1 MAHRIFTW
9 DRSVQIEGDVAEGV
23 AELKR
28 GDGPELQVHGSGN
41 LIQTLMAHDLIDEY
55 RLWVFPLVIGSGK
68 RLFADGTIPAALRLV
83 DSKVST
89 TGVIDRHVR
98 ARGKDRDR
106 VVRGGLMSDVITPR
120 VFHDAE
126 GVEDWRA
133 LMTTAQARFRTRS
146 FAKGVALV
154 DEIGRLADAANHHP
168 DVHLRYA
175 TVTVRLTS
183 HDVQGLSER
192 DVALARQI
200 SAAARSIEVVA
211 DPASVQDVQFTIDAL
226 VAADVMPFWQA
237 VLGYKQ
243 VGDEDLLDPRDE
255 GPPIWFQEM
264 EAERPQRNRIHVDV
278 FVPHD
283 QAEER
288 VAAALAAGGRLVSDE
303 HAPAVVD
310 PGRRRGQRGRRRDV
324 ARPLLIELT
333 APASPARPR

>member
-1 MAHRIFTW
+1 
-9 DRSVQIEGDVAEGV
+9 
-23 AELKR
+23 
-28 GDGPELQVHGSGN
+28 
-41 LIQTLMAHDLIDEY
+41 
-55 RLWVFPLVIGSGK
+55 
-68 RLFADGTIPAALRLV
+68 
-83 DSKVST
+83 
-89 TGVIDRHVR
+89 
-98 ARGKDRDR
+98 
-106 VVRGGLMSDVITPR
+106 MSDVITPR

-243 VGDEDLLDPRDE
+243 VGDEDLLDPRD
-255 GPPIWFQEM
+255 
-264 EAERPQRNRIHVDV
+264 
-278 FVPHD
+278 
-283 QAEER
+283 
-288 VAAALAAGGRLVSDE
+288 GGRRLVPADGRA
-303 HAPAVVD
+303 APAAQPD
-310 PGRRRGQRGRRRDV
+310 PRRHLACPRRGRGTGRGRRSPPAVEWSTTRTAPAWWILADAEGNEVDV
-324 ARPLLIELT
+324 ATLARPLLIQLYGT
-333 APASPARPR
+333 GIPGTPASERRPRARDQGGRPNSSLMEKFTPYRSRPLVRAPCRRRRSTGSRAGRRDATTFIDPEGVTSRDRVRRGSSRRTRHRRRPS